1 MADTKKE
8 VEAPEESPKRKRGRP
23 RKTDEPAAPV
33 KRRRRKKDWVSLME
47 DVDEEQIVDYN
58 LENDFSETAAIRH
71 KTFGVG
77 IITKVLADNKIEVVF
92 EEAKK
97 VLAQNWN

>member
-1 MADTKKE
+1 MAATKKKA
-8 VEAPEESPKRKRGRP
+8 EAPDETPKRKRGRP

-33 KRRRRKKDWVSLME
+33 KRRRRKTDWVSLME
-47 DVDEEQIVDYN
+47 DVEEGEIVEYN
-58 LENDFSETAAIRH
+58 LESDFSETAAIRH